1 MINENIIFLI
11 VFFFNVTIAAELSG
25 VIPSEN
31 TKYKFIIDGIPFYI
45 PLDSEMSMNG
55 DQTDHVTIIISLSE
69 DWVARNNIKGPFL
82 GGAISIYLLNSN
94 QANKL
99 VSERSHFKSIE
110 VNNSEYVQKCS
121 YLVVENITSLT
132 IHTINNVVTYAGPT
146 VLLEKI
152 FDLSSYCG
160 ISKLE

>member
-82 GGAISIYLLNSN
+82 GGAISIYLLNSI
-94 QANKL
+94 QANEL
-99 VSERSHFKSIE
+99 ISETSNYSSIE
-110 VNNSEYVQKCS
+110 VEHSEYVQKCS
-121 YLVVENITSLT
+121 T
-132 IHTINNVVTYAGPT
+132 
-146 VLLEKI
+146 LLLKI
-152 FDLSSYCG
+152 
-160 ISKLE
+160 

>member
-82 GGAISIYLLNSN
+82 GGAISIYL
-94 QANKL
+94 
-99 VSERSHFKSIE
+99 
-110 VNNSEYVQKCS
+110 
-121 YLVVENITSLT
+121 
-132 IHTINNVVTYAGPT
+132 
-146 VLLEKI
+146 
-152 FDLSSYCG
+152 
-160 ISKLE
+160 